1 MTPVRITV
9 ALSVLVVGTWAACSS
24 ENPHSTGFV
33 GGSDTVHPASMTE
46 PTAPPAD
53 MAFEAPYPV
62 DMVSLLGELAEDFQS
77 LDSITRSAHAIVSI
91 QVESISY
98 QSFDEFPYTV
108 ATAIVGETWKGTF
121 QPGDRIT
128 VVEVG
133 GVFAGRSKVEPGA
146 RGEPREVGV
155 EGVPVMK
162 PGERYLLFLHG
173 PAHVGPVP
181 SSAYSVKGVVQG
193 KIRIGKDGRLQ
204 FTGRAESLDEPIFA
218 VPRALV
224 GRPYS
229 DVRAEVEAIIRR

>member
-1 MTPVRITV
+1 VIVTVRIESIEFVAFDEVPFTV
-9 ALSVLVVGTWAACSS
+9 STAVVEVSS
-24 ENPHSTGFV
+24 K
-33 GGSDTVHPASMTE
+33 GSLA
-46 PTAPPAD
+46 
-53 MAFEAPYPV
+53 
-62 DMVSLLGELAEDFQS
+62 LGE
-77 LDSITRSAHAIVSI
+77 
-91 QVESISY
+91 
-98 QSFDEFPYTV
+98 
-108 ATAIVGETWKGTF
+108 
-121 QPGDRIT
+121 RIT
-128 VVEVG
+128 VVETG
-133 GVFAGRSKVEPGA
+133 GVFAGRSKIEPGA
-146 RGEPREVGV
+146 RGEPVEAGW